1 MKTHTFRLLALLALA
16 LVTLTACGAPAPAA
30 TLADVP
36 AFTGATELK
45 PGENP
50 IADTLVENMKQA
62 GTMGTSLEQK
72 VFAAPADAGWDAV
85 KSFYDGKLGESGW
98 KPASM
103 PVAMPA
109 NDMFQLAIYQR
120 GSQNLTVM
128 LLTDPSSSD
137 KFLIYSLS

>member
-1 MKTHTFRLLALLALA
+1 MKTLTFRLLAVLTLAF
-16 LVTLTACGAPAPAA
+16 VTLTACGAPAPAA

-36 AFTGATELK
+36 TFTGATE
-45 PGENP
+45 

-72 VFAAPADAGWDAV
+72 VFAAPADTGWDAV
-85 KSFYDGKLGESGW
+85 KSFYDGKLGEGGW